1 MSVLFLPPSAGAASV
16 PDATETVSGKIRIA
30 TSAEATAG
38 TNDLTAMTPAKVK
51 SVVDTAVVGG
61 VTYQGTF
68 DASAPA
74 DLSNATKGDLYIIS
88 VAGTYQGQAW
98 AVGDHLLINADMGG
112 TLDPAKIDK
121 VDNTDSVTSV
131 AGRTGAVTLSTA
143 DISGLA
149 TVASTGAYSDLTG
162 APTLATVATT
172 GAYSDLSGTP
182 TLGTASAEDVGTS
195 AGNVVQLDGSARL
208 PAVDGSLLTGI
219 TASVAALNDVG
230 DVNAPTPADTNVIKY
245 NSTSGDWEAGSVAA
259 SEVSGL
265 ATVATTGA
273 YTDLTGTPTN
283 VSTFTNDAGY
293 LTEANSVVLQYNSTT
308 TATAVSTKDL
318 HIYRLY
324 GAGGFTLT
332 VSSSVS
338 NSLVLINNISFSA
351 CTISGPTFRLNGEGP
366 TGGGTSITV
375 EAGER
380 RLFYLENSALWLE
393 TNSTLLDRLAGVSI
407 SSPSNGEALV
417 YNGTSGDWENST
429 VSASVAALNDIGDVS
444 AAAPSN
450 TNVIKYNSTSGDW
463 ESGAV
468 AYSEVTGTPTL
479 GTASA
484 EDVGTSAGNVVQ
496 LNGSA
501 QLPAV
506 DGSQLINLPS
516 APVTSVAGKT
526 GAVTLVAGDISG
538 LATVATTGA
547 YSDLS
552 GTPTLATVATTGAYS
567 DLSGTPTLGT
577 ASAEDVG
584 TSAGN
589 VVQLDGSARLPAV
602 DGSLLTGITA
612 SVAALNDVGDVNAPT
627 PADTNVIKYNS
638 TSGDWEAGSV
648 AASEVSG
655 LATVATTGAY
665 TDLTGTP
672 TNVSTFT
679 NDAGYLTEANSVV
692 LQYNSTTTAT
702 AVSTKDLHIYRLYG
716 AGGFTLTVSSSVSN
730 SLVLIN
736 NISFSACTI
745 SGPTFRLN
753 GEGPTG
759 GGTSITVEAG
769 ERRLFYLE
777 NSALWLETNS
787 TLLDRLAGV
796 SISSPSNGEAL
807 VYNGTS
813 RDSENSTVSASVAA
827 LNDIGD
833 VSAAAPSNTNVIKY
847 NSTSGDW
854 ESGAVAYSEVTG
866 TPTLGTASAED
877 VGTSAGN
884 VVQLNGSAQ
893 LPAVDGSQ
901 LINLPSAPVTSV
913 AGKTGAVTL
922 VAGDI
927 SGLATVAT
935 TGAYSDLSGT
945 PTLGTASA
953 EDVGTSAGNVVQ
965 LDGSARLPAVDGSQL
980 TNLPGSPK
988 PNVSVSSPS
997 TDQTLS
1003 APSTNEEAYIYT
1015 PSTPITVNLVAAAT
1029 CTSGFK
1035 YQIKNRSTNAITIDP
1050 NGSETIDGASTFS
1063 LSTQEASVTLITDG
1077 SNWFII

>member
-38 TNDLTAMTPAKVK
+38 TNDVTAMTPAKTK
-51 SVVDTAVVGG
+51 SVVDAAVVGG

-98 AVGDHLLINADMGG
+98 AVGDHLLINAYMGG

-552 GTPTLATVATTGAYS
+552 GTPTL
-567 DLSGTPTLGT
+567 
-577 ASAEDVG
+577 
-584 TSAGN
+584 
-589 VVQLDGSARLPAV
+589 
-602 DGSLLTGITA
+602 
-612 SVAALNDVGDVNAPT
+612 
-627 PADTNVIKYNS
+627 
-638 TSGDWEAGSV
+638 
-648 AASEVSG
+648 
-655 LATVATTGAY
+655 
-665 TDLTGTP
+665 
-672 TNVSTFT
+672 
-679 NDAGYLTEANSVV
+679 
-692 LQYNSTTTAT
+692 
-702 AVSTKDLHIYRLYG
+702 
-716 AGGFTLTVSSSVSN
+716 
-730 SLVLIN
+730 
-736 NISFSACTI
+736 
-745 SGPTFRLN
+745 
-753 GEGPTG
+753 
-759 GGTSITVEAG
+759 
-769 ERRLFYLE
+769 
-777 NSALWLETNS
+777 
-787 TLLDRLAGV
+787 
-796 SISSPSNGEAL
+796 
-807 VYNGTS
+807 
-813 RDSENSTVSASVAA
+813 
-827 LNDIGD
+827 
-833 VSAAAPSNTNVIKY
+833 
-847 NSTSGDW
+847 
-854 ESGAVAYSEVTG
+854 
-866 TPTLGTASAED
+866 
-877 VGTSAGN
+877 
-884 VVQLNGSAQ
+884 
-893 LPAVDGSQ
+893 
-901 LINLPSAPVTSV
+901 
-913 AGKTGAVTL
+913 
-922 VAGDI
+922 
-927 SGLATVAT
+927 
-935 TGAYSDLSGT
+935 
-945 PTLGTASA
+945 GTASA